1 MSPPLALR
9 KASQPLTVQ
18 MIAAAG
24 EHLPLKALPGLKREV
39 ACLRHTGRKSAWREE
54 VTQATAR
61 EHGCAALAQTQ
72 GGNARQ
78 RTLHQA
84 APRKALHLLGHKAA
98 AARASFD
105 KAFGMQL
112 AIGGLHRIA
121 RDTQGLGQGSRCRQ
135 APAHV
140 QRAIEDQLP
149 YGPLDADMQ
158 RQGAMS
164 GVADPG
170 FDGFEL
176 GVLEQMVC
184 IPAKKWPGVSGHFDS
199 INLLPHG
206 VKHFSGSPCKTM
218 STTHSPSSLRWND
231 LTHPVVAGLISVI
244 VNYGGT
250 FILVFQAAKVAGLGP
265 ELTASWVWSIS
276 IGVGLTGLLLSW
288 VTREPIIT
296 AWSTPAAA
304 FLVTAL
310 ASTPYA
316 EAVGAYL
323 LSALAFVVLGLSG
336 YFERVIR
343 LIPAGIAAGLLAGI
357 LLQFGIKAFG
367 GMSVDPMLAGL
378 LIATY
383 VVLKRISARY
393 AVVGILVL
401 GLVFLLSQ
409 NRVDLSGLELQLAAP
424 VFTRPEFSLNALLS
438 VALPLFLI
446 TLTGQYM
453 PGMLVLRN
461 DGFKTSANPIVTIT
475 GLGSLLMAPFGSHA
489 FNIAAIT
496 AAIATGPQAHE
507 DPSRRWIAGVAAG
520 MCYILVGV
528 FGVTLAAVFMAFP
541 ATFITTLA
549 GLALLGTI
557 GASLATALADAKVR
571 EAALITFLA
580 AAANITLLGIGG
592 AFWGLVIGLLA
603 YAVLN
608 GRLPL
613 SAQSGAIAAME
624 KG

>member
-1 MSPPLALR
+1 
-9 KASQPLTVQ
+9 
-18 MIAAAG
+18 
-24 EHLPLKALPGLKREV
+24 
-39 ACLRHTGRKSAWREE
+39 
-54 VTQATAR
+54 
-61 EHGCAALAQTQ
+61 
-72 GGNARQ
+72 
-78 RTLHQA
+78 
-84 APRKALHLLGHKAA
+84 
-98 AARASFD
+98 
-105 KAFGMQL
+105 
-112 AIGGLHRIA
+112 
-121 RDTQGLGQGSRCRQ
+121 
-135 APAHV
+135 
-140 QRAIEDQLP
+140 
-149 YGPLDADMQ
+149 
-158 RQGAMS
+158 
-164 GVADPG
+164 
-170 FDGFEL
+170 
-176 GVLEQMVC
+176 
-184 IPAKKWPGVSGHFDS
+184 
-199 INLLPHG
+199 
-206 VKHFSGSPCKTM
+206 M
-218 STTHSPSSLRWND
+218 STIHSPARLRWND
-231 LTHPVVAGLISVI
+231 LIHPVVAGLISVI

-250 FILVFQAAKVAGLGP
+250 FILVFQAAKAAGLDP

-276 IGVGLTGLLLSW
+276 MGVGVTGLLLSW

-310 ASTPYA
+310 ATTPYA

-323 LSALAFVVLGLSG
+323 VSALAFVVLGLSG

-343 LIPAGIAAGLLAGI
+343 LIPAGVAAGLLAGI

-367 GMSVDPMLAGL
+367 GMSVDPALAGL
-378 LIATY
+378 LIVAY

-409 NRVDLSGLELQLAAP
+409 NRVDLSGLELKLAAP

-520 MCYILVGV
+520 VCYILVGM

-557 GASLATALADAKVR
+557 GTSLATALADAKVR

-592 AFWGLVIGLLA
+592 AFWGLIIGLLC

-608 GRLPL
+608 GQMPW
-613 SAQSGAIAAME
+613 SARPGATAAIE
-624 KG
+624 QA